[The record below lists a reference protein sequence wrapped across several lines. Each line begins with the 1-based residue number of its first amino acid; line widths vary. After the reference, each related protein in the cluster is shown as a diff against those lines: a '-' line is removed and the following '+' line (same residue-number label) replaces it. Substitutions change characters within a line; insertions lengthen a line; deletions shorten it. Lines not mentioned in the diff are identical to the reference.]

1 MLDFLDDQ
9 NPLVRH
15 AAKNWLMESMSFLT
29 RVIEPLLQEL
39 ISGCEEWY

>member
-15 AAKNWLMESMSFLT
+15 AAKSWLMESMVLLK
-29 RVIEPLLQEL
+29 RVMEPLLMEL
-39 ISGCEEWY
+39 ILGCA

>member
-15 AAKNWLMESMSFLT
+15 AAKNWLMESMVLFYRIL
-29 RVIEPLLQEL
+29 
-39 ISGCEEWY
+39 